1 MKALEILRQQAYW
14 LLDTLKGAPQKK
26 ELNDVELIMNHWGE
40 PEIDGLHNKYIR
52 DILDYA
58 VKTIPYYRN
67 YKGYKNLQDFPV
79 VNKSLIRGH
88 EELFFSPEY
97 DMEKLFRQETSGSTG
112 VPFVL
117 FQDPRK
123 RRRATADT
131 LYFSKLAHYELGS
144 RLYFSR
150 VWEARTVRSPW
161 TCFKQNWVMHDASN
175 LSDNDLSALLKKLTD
190 DDSTKS
196 VILFASTLTALA
208 KYLERNDIKPKCR
221 VTSFIT
227 ISEALEPWTKDIIQK
242 RFGTPVFSRYSN
254 QELGIMGQ
262 HIEGSNEFL
271 VNMASFH
278 IEILD
283 MEEDKPAKLGE
294 LGRIVVT
301 DLFNK
306 AVPLIR
312 YDTGDVAILK
322 STPTPGIKVPVFEK
336 VGGRRVDYI
345 FDTKNNMISPYV
357 VNTPMHEF
365 LEIRQYQFIQE
376 GAKNYKMLLNL
387 CSDEKFNREQ
397 EMVEML
403 KSFLGKDAT
412 IEVVYV
418 KEIPV
423 LKSGK
428 RKQVVNNY
436 KTV

>member
-1 MKALEILRQQAYW
+1 MKPLEKIRQQLYW
-14 LLDTLKGAPQKK
+14 LLDSLKGSSQKK
-26 ELNDVELIMNHWGE
+26 DLDDVAYIMSHWGE
-40 PEIDGLHNKYIR
+40 PNVEKKHKAYVKE
-52 DILDYA
+52 ILDYA
-58 VKTIPYYRN
+58 VKTIPYY
-67 YKGYKNLQDFPV
+67 KQFEGYIKLEDFPV
-79 VNKSLIRGH
+79 INKATIRGH
-88 EELFFSPEY
+88 EGQFFSPEY
-97 DMEKLFRQETSGSTG
+97 DMDKMFRQETSGSTG
-112 VPFVL
+112 VPFVV

-131 LYFSKLAHYELGS
+131 LFFSKLAHYELGS

-161 TCFKQNWVMHDASN
+161 TCFKQNWVMHNASN
-175 LSDNDLSALLKKLTD
+175 LSDYDLKNLLDTLTK

-196 VILFASTLTALA
+196 VILFASTLTAIA
-208 KYLERNDIKPKCR
+208 KYVERENINPTCEIA
-221 VTSFIT
+221 SFIT
-227 ISEALEPWTKDIIQK
+227 ISEALEPWTKQIIEK
-242 RFGTPVFSRYSN
+242 RFKTPVFSRYSD

-262 HIEGSNEFL
+262 HIEGSNEFM
-271 VNMASFH
+271 VNVASFH

-283 MEEDKPAKLGE
+283 MKEDKPAKVGDE
-294 LGRIVVT
+294 GRIVVT
-301 DLFNK
+301 DLFNR

-345 FDTKNNMISPYV
+345 FDTKGNMVSPYV
-357 VNTPMHEF
+357 INTPMHEF

-376 GAKNYKMLLNL
+376 GAKDYKMLLNL
-387 CSDEKFNREQ
+387 CSNDEFKRED

-403 KSFLGKDAT
+403 KSFLGKDAV
-412 IEVVYV
+412 IFVEYV

-436 KTV
+436 KQV

>member
-1 MKALEILRQQAYW
+1 MKILEKIRQYAFW
-14 LLDTLKGAPQKK
+14 MLDWVKGSPQRKD
-26 ELNDVELIMNHWGE
+26 LNDVAYIMNHWGE
-40 PEIDGLHNKYIR
+40 PEVEAMHSRNIKN
-52 DILDYA
+52 ILDYA
-58 VKTIPYYRN
+58 VQNIPYYSK
-67 YKGYKNLQDFPV
+67 YKGYRNLADFPV
-79 VNKSLIRGH
+79 VNKSMIREH
-88 EELFFSPEY
+88 ENLFFSPEY
-97 DMEKLFRQETSGSTG
+97 DMDKMFRQETSGSTG
-112 VPFVL
+112 VPFAV

-150 VWEARTVRSPW
+150 VWEARAIRSTW
-161 TCFKQNWVMHDASN
+161 TCFKLNWVMHNASN
-175 LSDNDLSALLKKLTD
+175 LSDKDLAELLKELTED
-190 DDSTKS
+190 NSTKS

-208 KYLERNDIKPKCR
+208 KYVERNNIKPTCKIE
-221 VTSFIT
+221 SFIT
-227 ISEALEPWTKDIIQK
+227 ISEALEPWTKDTIQK

-271 VNMASFH
+271 VNVASFH

-283 MEEDKPAKLGE
+283 IEQDKPVKVGKQ
-294 LGRIVVT
+294 GRIVVT
-301 DLFNK
+301 DLFNH

-322 STPTPGIKVPVFEK
+322 SKSTHNVKVPVFEK

-345 FDTKNNMISPYV
+345 FDTKDNMVSPYV
-357 VNTPMHEF
+357 INTPMHEF

-376 GAKNYKMLLNL
+376 RAKNYKMLLNL
-387 CSDEKFNREQ
+387 CSNEKFEREQ
-397 EMVEML
+397 EMINML
-403 KSFLGKDAT
+403 KSFLGTDAVIN
-412 IEVVYV
+412 IEYV
-418 KEIPV
+418 AEIPV

-436 KTV
+436 KQV